1 MNIARTI
8 VNIITFILLFST
20 TICGLY
26 IHYAKDKIT
35 DYNSSVN
42 FHLTIAILTV
52 IFVTISTVLS
62 RR

>member
-1 MNIARTI
+1 MNFARTI
-8 VNIITFILLFST
+8 MNIITLILLFST

-26 IHYAKDKIT
+26 IHFAKDKIA

-42 FHLTIAILTV
+42 FHLIFAILTV
-52 IFVTISTVLS
+52 IFVTRSIVLS

>member
-1 MNIARTI
+1 MNIIRI
-8 VNIITFILLFST
+8 IINVITFVLLFST

-26 IHYAKDKIT
+26 IHFAKDKIT

-42 FHLTIAILTV
+42 FHLIFAILTV
-52 IFVTISTVLS
+52 VFVTGSIVLS

>member
-1 MNIARTI
+1 MNFARTI
-8 VNIITFILLFST
+8 MNVITLILLFST

-26 IHYAKDKIT
+26 IHFAKDKIT

-42 FHLTIAILTV
+42 FHLIFAILTV
-52 IFVTISTVLS
+52 VFVMGSIVLS

>member
-1 MNIARTI
+1 MSITKTIMN
-8 VNIITFILLFST
+8 VITLILVFST

-26 IHYAKDKIT
+26 IHFAKDKIA

-42 FHLTIAILTV
+42 FHLILAIMTV
-52 IFVTISTVLS
+52 IFVTGSIVLA

>member
-8 VNIITFILLFST
+8 TNVIALILLFST

-26 IHYAKDKIT
+26 IHFAKDKIA
-35 DYNSSVN
+35 DYNSSVS
-42 FHLTIAILTV
+42 FHLVFAILTV
-52 IFVTISTVLS
+52 IFVTGSIVLS